1 MKWRCVSWG
10 VDDCAT
16 VASSFHKNAMKLK
29 SISYV
34 EYAGDP
40 QEWRV
45 EKLQLGQKNLLVG
58 KNSSGKSR
66 SISVIGGLARQL
78 SGHAPPLMSGTYECV
93 FEEGGKKYDY
103 KVSSRLGQVTDE
115 HLWIDGREYLSRGQ
129 LGVGTIIAE
138 KISKEKPI
146 AFQTPPN
153 SFAAFARRDSI
164 QHGFLEPLAQWADS
178 LRLYHFA
185 GGVAKNHLAAF
196 IPGAPSVDD
205 RDENAVVGL
214 FRDALRQFGDK
225 FVDTMSADMRTMDY
239 PISSIDVGPPL
250 SISSNI
256 GPNGL
261 SCIRVHEE
269 GLLGIT
275 DQIAMSDGMFRVL
288 AILVHVNLAIL
299 RKSATTVLV
308 DDIGEGLDFD
318 RSVRLI
324 ELLRAKASASG
335 LQLVMSTNDRFVMN
349 HVPLE
354 EWTVLHR
361 SGNKVSVRNYLN
373 SKEYFDQF
381 KMTGLSNFSF
391 FEFNADAM
399 STLEEP
405 GDEDDDAYIKDGNA

>member
-1 MKWRCVSWG
+1 
-10 VDDCAT
+10 
-16 VASSFHKNAMKLK
+16 MKLK

-34 EYAGDP
+34 EFQGHP

-45 EKLQLGQKNLLVG
+45 DHLRLGPKNLLVG

-78 SGHAPPLMSGTYECV
+78 SGQAPPFQSGSYECL
-93 FEEGGKKYDY
+93 FQDGEKRYDY
-103 KVSSRLGQVTDE
+103 KMTYDSGQVTE
-115 HLWIDGREYLSRGQ
+115 EFLHIDGREYLARGH
-129 LGVGTIIAE
+129 LGIGTIIAE
-138 KISKEKPI
+138 GISKEQPI

-185 GGVAKNHLAAF
+185 GSVAKNHLAAF
-196 IPGAPSVDD
+196 ISGAPSVDD
-205 RDENAVVGL
+205 KDENAVVGI
-214 FRDALRQFGDK
+214 FRNAVRDFGDEFIESMK
-225 FVDTMSADMRTMDY
+225 TDMRFMDY
-239 PISSIDVGPPL
+239 PIKNIDVGPPI
-250 SISSNI
+250 SITPGLTSL
-256 GPNGL
+256 PNGL
-261 SCIRVHEE
+261 SCIRVEEE

-275 DQIAMSDGMFRVL
+275 DQLAMSDGMFRVL

-299 RKSATTVLV
+299 RKSATTILV

-318 RSVRLI
+318 RSIKLI
-324 ELLRAKASASG
+324 ELLRSKASVSG

-361 SGNKVSVRNYLN
+361 TGSKVNVRNYFN
-373 SKEYFDQF
+373 SKEHFDQF

-391 FEFNADAM
+391 FEFNADSM

-405 GDEDDDAYIKDGNA
+405 GDEDDDAYIRGRNA